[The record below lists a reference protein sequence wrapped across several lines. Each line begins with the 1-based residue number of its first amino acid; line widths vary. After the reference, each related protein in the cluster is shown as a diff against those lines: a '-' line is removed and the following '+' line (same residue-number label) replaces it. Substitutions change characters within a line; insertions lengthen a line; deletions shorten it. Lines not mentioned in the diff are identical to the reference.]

1 MAIVCAP
8 QRFTRYCLT
17 ACLSNKLC
25 LGDLFV
31 PKGVSSVEMQRHQL
45 PSMVLRLVCDSI
57 IDNLGEKSLRL
68 LMTQS
73 GLQAYYQEGA
83 LPPADNSPSLT
94 LPEFSNLF
102 TTMFRIFGDRGIKP
116 ILLRAGRRNMQHF
129 RETNKTLTALA
140 GAAFKVLPTDAKI
153 KLVLSRAAKA
163 AEELLYTEHIFRE
176 TAEGYM
182 VEIVD
187 SPYCVG
193 IEADHGVCYVA
204 QGFYGEAVAWAT
216 NQQHKVEELT
226 CRAHGDDRCR
236 ILISR
241 EPIS

>member
-1 MAIVCAP
+1 M
-8 QRFTRYCLT
+8 
-17 ACLSNKLC
+17 
-25 LGDLFV
+25 
-31 PKGVSSVEMQRHQL
+31 EMQRQQL

-73 GLQAYYQEGA
+73 GLQAYYHDGV

-102 TTMFRIFGDRGIKP
+102 TTMFGIFGDRGIKP
-116 ILLRAGRRNMQHF
+116 ILLRAGRANMKHF
-129 RETNKTLTALA
+129 RETNKTLAALA

-153 KLVLSRAAKA
+153 KLVLSRATKA
-163 AEELLYTEHIFRE
+163 AEELLYTEHRVSE
-176 TAEGYM
+176 SPDGYV
-182 VEIVD
+182 VEILD

-193 IEADHGVCYVA
+193 IKADHGVCYVA
-204 QGFYGEAVAWAT
+204 QGFYSEAVTWAT
-216 NQQHKVEELT
+216 NQQYHVEEIS
-226 CRAHGDDRCR
+226 CRARGNDSCR